1 MAEFS
6 SKKLHQA
13 LPVTES
19 PSPTS
24 ISNGGGGGGGV
35 GYWLSELASGSTQCL
50 IRTQEVSQDFVTYG
64 RSSRTKTLWI
74 GVALILIA
82 LFWLWLWLRRIRL

>member
-19 PSPTS
+19 PSP
-24 ISNGGGGGGGV
+24 ISMSNGGGGV
-35 GYWLSELASGSTQCL
+35 GYWLTELAQCL

>member
-6 SKKLHQA
+6 SKKLLQPQ
-13 LPVTES
+13 LVTTPES
-19 PSPTS
+19 PSHGADNVTQ
-24 ISNGGGGGGGV
+24 
-35 GYWLSELASGSTQCL
+35 WLTELASSGVQCL

-74 GVALILIA
+74 GIILLVIP
-82 LFWLWLWLRRIRL
+82 LFLLWLWLRRIRL